1 MKHIVREELRTLANS
16 RGYPCVSIYLPTH
29 RTGQENQQDPIRFK
43 NLCRQAKDKL
53 LASGMRGVDARKFL
67 QPLMDMLENPD
78 VWRNPGDGL
87 AVFRSEEVMQTYRLP
102 MAISQTVAVA
112 DHFHLGPLLPLFG
125 DIGVFNILALDLNRT
140 ILYQCTR
147 DNIVPVDLTGCPTSL
162 RESMK
167 YDVLDDSQRFHTVA
181 STSGKLMGIA
191 SGQGTSATDET
202 VHKKTIVQFFL
213 PLDRVVNRLLVHGGQ
228 NSPLLL
234 AGVRYLCAMYRE
246 VNSYSHLLDLEIPGS
261 TVIVSPKQLH
271 LQAMDVF
278 KSYRQQAVDL
288 ALSRYNRM
296 AGSPLVSSD
305 LRQIVMAACDGQ
317 VQTLLVPSG
326 ARIWGAYD
334 PVTHTV
340 TIHDKPENGEEDL
353 LDLAALHTLMHGGET
368 YVVPPNVRMVGHRAT
383 AILRAPVAAVA
394 Q

>member
-1 MKHIVREELRTLANS
+1 
-16 RGYPCVSIYLPTH
+16 
-29 RTGQENQQDPIRFK
+29 
-43 NLCRQAKDKL
+43 
-53 LASGMRGVDARKFL
+53 
-67 QPLMDMLENPD
+67 
-78 VWRNPGDGL
+78 
-87 AVFRSEEVMQTYRLP
+87 MQTYRLP

-246 VNSYSHLLDLEIPGS
+246 VTSYSNLLDVEVDGS
-261 TVIVSPKQLH
+261 PVIVPPKQLH
-271 LQAMDVF
+271 LQAMSVLE
-278 KSYRQQAVDL
+278 SYRAEAMNS
-288 ALSRYNRM
+288 ALIRYNRM

-305 LRQIVMAACDGQ
+305 LRQIVIAACDGQ
-317 VQTLLVPSG
+317 VQTLLIPAE
-326 ARIWGAYD
+326 ARKWGAYD
-334 PVTHTV
+334 AATHTV
-340 TIHDKPENGEEDL
+340 TIHDKPVNGDEDL
-353 LDLAALHTLMHGGET
+353 MDLAALHTLMHGGEAHVLPANAHT
-368 YVVPPNVRMVGHRAT
+368 VGHRAA
-383 AILRAPVAAVA
+383 AILRAPVAALA